1 MLTALQNNIEQLIGA
16 YEGQKKRADDME
28 AEVARYRSRLE
39 SAKKKITEL
48 EEEIGIL
55 KERTVFLPSVPDN
68 YSTAKAQVDALIED
82 IDAALA
88 LLQ

>member
-1 MLTALQNNIEQLIGA
+1 MLAGLQNNIEQLIGA
-16 YEGQKKRADDME
+16 YEGQKKRAE
-28 AEVARYRSRLE
+28 SLESEVARYRSRLE
-39 SAKKKITEL
+39 SAQNKITKL